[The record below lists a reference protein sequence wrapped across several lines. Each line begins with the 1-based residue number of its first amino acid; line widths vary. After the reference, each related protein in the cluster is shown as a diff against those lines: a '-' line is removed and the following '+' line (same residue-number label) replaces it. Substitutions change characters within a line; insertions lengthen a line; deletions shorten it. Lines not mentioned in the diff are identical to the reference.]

1 MRSRALLAL
10 LSAGLALPHVAG
22 AQSRQAVGTGCSGRT
37 LDPAGPPSP
46 SIAQLQAWTAQY
58 YPDLAAKAKA
68 PARLVVGFIINEQC
82 RVLRH
87 SVGFLPEE
95 YSDEIVLS
103 LFPDATRARMP
114 AGVGDAVPMD
124 ERGRTMR
131 ERTRL
136 VAAWLMQAS
145 SRSSTREKGRLRAD
159 LRSR

>member
-10 LSAGLALPHVAG
+10 LSAGLALPHVAA

-37 LDPAGPPSP
+37 RDPAGPPSP

-95 YSDEIVLS
+95 YSDDIVLS

-145 SRSSTREKGRLRAD
+145 TRSSAREHGRLRAD
-159 LRSR
+159 AR